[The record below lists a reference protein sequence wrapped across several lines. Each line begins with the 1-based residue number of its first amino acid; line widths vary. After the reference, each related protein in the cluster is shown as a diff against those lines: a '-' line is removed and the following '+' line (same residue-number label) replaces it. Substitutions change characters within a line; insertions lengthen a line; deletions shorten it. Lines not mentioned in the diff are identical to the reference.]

1 MAHVQGPKLSVSMRL
16 GGGSLWCI
24 KPTSC
29 VTDSSTLVF
38 LSHST
43 RRRFLSLSLSKMDA
57 LMDAMQ
63 GFGVS
68 TTRYLQ
74 TNYPDARGLFL
85 WVSWATDLRNT
96 FFIFFPLWFHLRSSV
111 GIKLIWVAVIG
122 DWLNL
127 VFKWILFGE
136 RPYWWVHE
144 TDHYADADRPHIEQY
159 PMTCETGPGSPSGH
173 AMGAAGVYY
182 TLVTSI
188 LAIVTSKKK
197 YGGKKSPDRDWY
209 LKAVLWTLFWGVQVC
224 VCLSRVFIAAH
235 FPHQVVAGVISGM
248 IVGEAFNRT
257 QWIYSASMRKYFY
270 TTLLLTSFAVGFYLV
285 LKALGVDLLWT
296 LDKAQRWCVRAEWV
310 HLDSTPFASLLRNM
324 GTLFGLGLGLHS
336 PLYTETKRSGGAA
349 VRVGCVVCSLVLMHL
364 FDSFKPP
371 THTAALFYLL
381 SFCKSATVPLVVV
394 SIVPYCVNGA
404 LRLQRK
410 KGA

>member
-1 MAHVQGPKLSVSMRL
+1 MNA
-16 GGGSLWCI
+16 I
-24 KPTSC
+24 
-29 VTDSSTLVF
+29 
-38 LSHST
+38 
-43 RRRFLSLSLSKMDA
+43 
-57 LMDAMQ
+57 MDAMQ

-68 TTRYLQ
+68 TTHYLQ
-74 TNYPDARGLFL
+74 TNYQDAQGLFL
-85 WVSWATDLRNT
+85 WVSWAADLRNT
-96 FFIFFPLWFHLRSSV
+96 FFIFFPLWFQLRSSV
-111 GIKLIWVAVIG
+111 AIKLIWVAVIG

-144 TDHYADADRPHIEQY
+144 TAHYANSVRPHIEQY

-188 LAIVTSKKK
+188 LAIMTSKKK
-197 YGGKKSPDRDWY
+197 YGSKKSTNQDRY
-209 LKAVLWTLFWGVQVC
+209 LKAVLWTLFWGVQLC

-235 FPHQVVAGVISGM
+235 FPHQVIAGVITGI
-248 IVGEAFNRT
+248 IVAEAFDRT
-257 QWIYSASMRKYFY
+257 QWIYSASMKKYFY
-270 TTLLLTSFAVGFYLV
+270 TTLFLTSFAVGFYV
-285 LKALGVDLLWT
+285 ILKALGVDLLWT
-296 LDKAQRWCVRAEWV
+296 LEKAQKWCVRTEWV

-336 PLYTETKRSGGAA
+336 PLYTETKKSSSTLVKA
-349 VRVGCVVCSLVLMHL
+349 GCVISSLFLLHL

-381 SFCKSATVPLVVV
+381 SFCKSATVPLVTV
-394 SIVPYCVNGA
+394 SIIPYCVNGA
-404 LRLQRK
+404 LSLQNK
-410 KGA
+410 KGV

>member
-1 MAHVQGPKLSVSMRL
+1 MFNA
-16 GGGSLWCI
+16 I
-24 KPTSC
+24 
-29 VTDSSTLVF
+29 
-38 LSHST
+38 
-43 RRRFLSLSLSKMDA
+43 MDT
-57 LMDAMQ
+57 MQ

-68 TTRYLQ
+68 TTHYLQ
-74 TNYPDARGLFL
+74 TNYKDAQSLFL
-85 WVSWATDLRNT
+85 WVSWAADLRNT

-144 TDHYADADRPHIEQY
+144 TPYYANTVAPHIEQY

-188 LAIVTSKKK
+188 LAIAASKKK
-197 YGGKKSPDRDWY
+197 YGNKKSSNKTCSLNLYFDRY
-209 LKAVLWTLFWGVQVC
+209 LKAILWTLFWGVQVC

-235 FPHQVVAGVISGM
+235 FPHQVIAGVITGM
-248 IVGEAFNRT
+248 IVAEAFNRT
-257 QWIYSASMRKYFY
+257 QWIYNASMKKYFY
-270 TTLLLTSFAVGFYLV
+270 TTLFLTSFAVGFYLL

-296 LDKAQRWCVRAEWV
+296 MEKAQKWCVRAEWV
-310 HLDSTPFASLLRNM
+310 HLDTTPFASLLRNM

-336 PLYTETKRSGGAA
+336 PLYTETKKSSSTL
-349 VRVGCVVCSLVLMHL
+349 VKIGCVISSLLLLHL

-381 SFCKSATVPLVVV
+381 SFCKSATVPLVTV
-394 SIVPYCVNGA
+394 SIIPYCVNGA
-404 LRLQRK
+404 LNLQNK
-410 KGA
+410 KSL